1 MRNTVLYINIRS
13 LNSEKVDSNSSVV
26 TPQKRKYFVKQIPT
40 LFVVLFF
47 LIIWN
52 VQSKLQLCYCMA

>member
-40 LFVVLFF
+40 LFVVFF
-47 LIIWN
+47 F
-52 VQSKLQLCYCMA
+52 